1 MAQHITTPPN
11 KAWAQVTDDALQCT
25 SDSTTMVRTY
35 KLPTSCCT
43 NIINQV
49 KPGAS
54 LDLVENWIKAA
65 AGSLDAGV
73 TGAKFTPL
81 TDQTWGLN
89 RYQLQQIEAG
99 EYMILKCWF

>member
-43 NIINQV
+43 NIINSI

-65 AGSLDAGV
+65 AGSLDTGV

-89 RYQLQQIEAG
+89 RY
-99 EYMILKCWF
+99 

>member
-1 MAQHITTPPN
+1 MAQYITNPPPS
-11 KAWAQVTDDALQCT
+11 AWAQVTDDALQCT
-25 SDSTTMVRTY
+25 ADSTTMVRTY

-43 NIINQV
+43 NILNSI

-54 LDLVENWIKAA
+54 LELVESWIRAA

-81 TDQTWGLN
+81 TD
-89 RYQLQQIEAG
+89 
-99 EYMILKCWF
+99 

>member
-1 MAQHITTPPN
+1 MARHITNPPLS
-11 KAWAQVTDDALQCT
+11 AWAQVTDDALHCT

-43 NIINQV
+43 NILNSI
-49 KPGAS
+49 KTGAS
-54 LDLVENWIKAA
+54 LELVENWIRTA

-81 TDQTWGLN
+81 TNQTWGLN
-89 RYQLQQIEAG
+89 RY
-99 EYMILKCWF
+99 